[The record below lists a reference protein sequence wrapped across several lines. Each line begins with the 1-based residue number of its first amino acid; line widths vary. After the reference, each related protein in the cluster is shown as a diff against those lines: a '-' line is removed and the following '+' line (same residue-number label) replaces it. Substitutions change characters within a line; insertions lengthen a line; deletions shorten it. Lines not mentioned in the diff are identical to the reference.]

1 MYASDGGFVRIKYI
15 MSRCNCQQKGGI
27 MAQEILKPFLLD
39 ETGKEIVTALNAVVE
54 QLTAIKEELQKQ
66 NTTAT

>member
-27 MAQEILKPFLLD
+27 MAQEILKPLLLD

>member
-1 MYASDGGFVRIKYI
+1 
-15 MSRCNCQQKGGI
+15 

-39 ETGKEIVTALNAVVE
+39 ETGQDIVTALNAVVE

-66 NTTAT
+66 NTTTT